1 VWGAVITQ
9 TFATNRLDYGSVA
22 VRNDEVTVGYRVV
35 ALKIEKKKRGGRLD

>member
-1 VWGAVITQ
+1 MWGAVITQ

-22 VRNDEVTVGYRVV
+22 VRNEGVTVGYRV